1 MIEGRLL
8 FIVRHGEA
16 DYASQRMTPTPRGRQ
31 YDPPL
36 SDRGREQAEL
46 LTERL
51 LLMDPPSAVY
61 CSPLRR
67 ARETLAP
74 FLERAGI
81 EPEYEDDLM
90 EAHIGEWEGK
100 PFEEI
105 LREDRDLLERFRNRS
120 AIWSM
125 APGVEDEEEF
135 RARVREAIERIIRKH
150 ASGNI
155 LVVAHGGV
163 INAYCGQVL
172 GLPQEMFFLPDNTS
186 LNTIEVQGDE
196 RRIRFLNDVS
206 HLTSPHLFRE
216 G

>member
-1 MIEGRLL
+1 MSEGRLL

-16 DYASQRMTPTPRGRQ
+16 DYASQRMTATPRGQQ

-36 SDRGREQAEL
+36 SELGREQAGL

-51 LLMDPPSAVY
+51 LLMEPPSAIY

-67 ARETLAP
+67 ARETMAP
-74 FLERAGI
+74 FAERAGV
-81 EPEYEDDLM
+81 EPVYDDDLM

-105 LREDRDLLERFRNRS
+105 LRDDRDLLERFRNRS

-125 APGVEDEEEF
+125 APGVEAEDEF
-135 RARVREAIERIIRKH
+135 RARVRDGIERIIRKH
-150 ASGNI
+150 PDGNI
-155 LVVAHGGV
+155 LIVAHGGV

-186 LNTIEVQGDE
+186 LNTVEVQGGE

-206 HLTSPHLFRE
+206 HLTSPDLFRE

>member
-1 MIEGRLL
+1 M
-8 FIVRHGEA
+8 VRHGEA
-16 DYASQRMTPTPRGRQ
+16 DYASQRMTATPRGHQ

-36 SDRGREQAEL
+36 SDLGKEQADL

-51 LLMDPPSAVY
+51 LLMDQPSAVY

-74 FLERAGI
+74 FVERSGI
-81 EPEYEDDLM
+81 VPAYDDDLM

-120 AIWSM
+120 AIWSL
-125 APGVEDEEEF
+125 APGVEDEEAF
-135 RARVREAIERIIRKH
+135 RTRVWDSMEKILRDNTD
-150 ASGNI
+150 GNI

-186 LNTIEVQGDE
+186 LNIIEVEGDA
-196 RRIRFLNDVS
+196 RRVRFLNDVS